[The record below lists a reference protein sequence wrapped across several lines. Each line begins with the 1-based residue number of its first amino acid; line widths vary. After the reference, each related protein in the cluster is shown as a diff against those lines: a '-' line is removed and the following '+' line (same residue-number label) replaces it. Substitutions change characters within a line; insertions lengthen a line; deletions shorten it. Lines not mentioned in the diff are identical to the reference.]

1 MELLLFMCAL
11 DCRAP
16 GVAAGAGGGGG
27 RRLCLRAA
35 PSGEFPSDVW
45 A

>member
-16 GVAAGAGGGGG
+16 GVGAGGGGG

-35 PSGEFPSDVW
+35 PSGEFLFDVW